1 MLTALGKK
9 VLYWP
14 RLFSGRIHDG
24 LKEYDSTYGY
34 GGVNNGG
41 DLSRSL
47 TREYRIRGNGYGP
60 GHSGDRRGGGDGCGD
75 LGDLDGGGAV

>member
-1 MLTALGKK
+1 MSLSKYT
-9 VLYWP
+9 LYWP
-14 RLFSGRIHDG
+14 LLWTGRIYDG
-24 LKEYDSTYGY
+24 LRYGDRNHGY
-34 GGVNNGG
+34 GGLNDGG